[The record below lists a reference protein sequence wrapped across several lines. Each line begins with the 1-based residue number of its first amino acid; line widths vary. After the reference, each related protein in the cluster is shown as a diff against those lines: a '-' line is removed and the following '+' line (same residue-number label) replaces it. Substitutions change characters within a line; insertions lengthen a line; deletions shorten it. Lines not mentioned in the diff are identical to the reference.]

1 MTLFSQDPVFARGGV
16 DERVG
21 IFLSSQILWTG
32 SASLLFLPAWFL
44 DTLTQKSGWHL
55 NGDYKEETQLPMS
68 VEEPTTNR
76 LEQRSE

>member
-1 MTLFSQDPVFARGGV
+1 MFVSFILFRNHLVMTLFSQDPVFARGGV

-44 DTLTQKSGWHL
+44 DTLTQKSGWHP
-55 NGDYKEETQLPMS
+55 LPWL
-68 VEEPTTNR
+68 R
-76 LEQRSE
+76 LL